1 VLCEQICA
9 SRDKPMARPI
19 GAKRRHGDAAKRPM
33 APAKARVSCDFRL
46 MRLSSRIHA
55 AFRKIPGRSGE
66 ISGLTIVLAG
76 VAAGILATL
85 VQLLLWLAFTGDF
98 PALLFRDVRLTA
110 ALLLGSSILPPPA
123 TFDMTAML
131 VATLIHFVLSIAYAA
146 MLTALTVRL
155 GTMAALMAGVGFG
168 LALYVVNLYG
178 FTLVFPWFAQARGWI
193 AVIAHIVFGLSAVL
207 AYRSLHRQ

>member
-1 VLCEQICA
+1 MLCGQICA

-85 VQLLLWLAFTGDF
+85 VQLLLWLAFTDDL
-98 PALLFRDVRLTA
+98 PALLFRDARLTA

-123 TFDMTAML
+123 TFDMAAML
-131 VATLIHFVLSIAYAA
+131 IAALIHFVLSVAYAA

-155 GTMAALMAGVGFG
+155 GTLAALMAGVGFG

-178 FTLVFPWFAQARGWI
+178 FTLVFPWFAQTRGWI
-193 AVIAHIVFGLSAVL
+193 TMIAHIVFGLSAVL
-207 AYRSLHRQ
+207 AYRSLHRH